1 MSEATV
7 NPLIGH
13 KIINVRP
20 MAESEKELAGFV
32 KDEYEDR
39 ECCADGVAVLVL
51 SNGARV
57 FALSDPEGNDG
68 GHLVAA
74 LKGEMYDIFA

>member
-1 MSEATV
+1 MSEVTV
-7 NPLIGH
+7 GH
-13 KIINVRP
+13 TVVQVRP
-20 MAESEKELAGFV
+20 MTKREKEMVGFV

-39 ECCADGVAVLVL
+39 ECCASGVAVLVL

-68 GHLVAA
+68 GHLVVAHR
-74 LKGEMYDIFA
+74 GVMYDIDA